1 MRGEVVEATAD
12 KDKDKT
18 VEILVNTKTV
28 EVPKK
33 TTGAEIKAKAG
44 VDPAFQ
50 LFRVDGKTEH
60 EVGNDEEI
68 TVHTGQVF
76 VATPTL
82 DPS

>member
-1 MRGEVVEATAD
+1 MEASAEA
-12 KDKDKT
+12 KDKL
-18 VEILVNTKTV
+18 VEILVNNKDVT
-28 EVPKK
+28 VPKE

-50 LFRVDGKTEH
+50 LFRVEGKTEY
-60 EVGNDEEI
+60 EVGNEEEI
-68 TVHTGQVF
+68 HVHEGQHF

>member
-1 MRGEVVEATAD
+1 VEASTEAKE
-12 KDKDKT
+12 KDKL
-18 VEILVNTKTV
+18 VEILVNNKEV
-28 EVPKK
+28 SVPKK
-33 TTGAEIKAKAG
+33 TTGAEIKANAG

-50 LFRVDGKTEH
+50 LFRVEGKTEH

-68 TVHTGQVF
+68 HVHEGQHF